1 MFKKNYFSLI
11 YSINQY
17 INNLMNNAIII
28 GTGKIGI
35 DLYIKLKRINIF
47 DQILIFNRNQNS
59 EGAKYCIKKKFL
71 YYSSGLEGVKKNLK
85 YCNIIFDCTSAKSN
99 IVITKSLK
107 NFVKKKFYINLT
119 PSNFGKFVVPYF
131 YKNSIP
137 KGVNLI
143 TCGGQT
149 SIPIISVFKK
159 ILKTNLIYSEL
170 VSSISSK
177 SAGIA
182 TRNNINEYIVNT
194 EKAIKQITKIKKA
207 KVIINLNP
215 SIPPVNMMNSLF
227 FEVKNKINS
236 KIYNNLKN
244 ELRKINSHI
253 KFYIPDYNA
262 ILFKS
267 FDEKILRVTVRVI
280 GQGDY
285 LPTYAGNLDIITSS
299 AVYLSKQINQN
310 YLNVENK
317 KKINH

>member
-1 MFKKNYFSLI
+1 
-11 YSINQY
+11 
-17 INNLMNNAIII
+17 MNNAIII

-47 DQILIFNRNQNS
+47 DKIFIFNRNKYS

-71 YYSSGLEGVKKNLK
+71 YFNSGVEGVKKNLQF
-85 YCNIIFDCTSAKSN
+85 CNIIFDCTSANSN
-99 IVITKSLK
+99 TYIVKSLK
-107 NFVKKKFYINLT
+107 RWIKKKFYINLT
-119 PSNFGKFVVPYF
+119 PSNFGKYVVPYF
-131 YKNSIP
+131 NKNIIP
-137 KGVNLI
+137 HEVNLI

-149 SIPIISVFKK
+149 SIPIISIFKK
-159 ILKTNLIYSEL
+159 ILKKNLIYSEL

-194 EKAIKQITKIKKA
+194 EKAIKQITKIKSA

-215 SIPPVNMMNSLF
+215 SVPPVNMMNSLF
-227 FEVKNKINS
+227 FELKKPI
-236 KIYNNLKN
+236 NLKTYLN
-244 ELRKINSHI
+244 LKVELKKVNSHI

-262 ILFKS
+262 TLFKS
-267 FDEKILRVTVRVI
+267 FNNKILRVTVRVV

-299 AVYLSKQINQN
+299 AVHLSKQINHN
-310 YLNVENK
+310 YLNVKNK
-317 KKINH
+317 KEDNN

>member
-1 MFKKNYFSLI
+1 MRH
-11 YSINQY
+11 
-17 INNLMNNAIII
+17 AIII

-35 DLYIKLKRINIF
+35 DLYIKLKRANIF
-47 DQILIFNRNQNS
+47 DKILIFGRNKSS
-59 EGAKYCIKKKFL
+59 EGAKYCRKKNFL
-71 YYSSGLEGVKKNLK
+71 YSNSGVEGIKKNLK
-85 YCNIIFDCTSAKSN
+85 YCNIIFDCTSAISN

-107 NFVKKKFYINLT
+107 KWIKKKFYLNLT
-119 PSNFGKFVVPYF
+119 PSNFGKYVVPYF
-131 YKNSIP
+131 NKEIIP
-137 KGVNLI
+137 KEVNLI

-149 SIPIISVFKK
+149 SIPIIESFKRV
-159 ILKTNLIYSEL
+159 LKGNLIYLEL

-182 TRNNINEYIVNT
+182 TRNNINEYIINT
-194 EKAIKQITKIKKA
+194 EEAIRQIANVKRT

-227 FEVKNKINS
+227 FEVKKTISS
-236 KIYNNLKN
+236 KTYNNLKI
-244 ELRKINSHI
+244 ELKKINSHI

-262 ILFKS
+262 TLFKS
-267 FDEKILRVTVRVI
+267 YDKKVLRVTVRVI